1 MKQAQP
7 YGTED
12 HDGNGDCPCAAELAD
27 DREAERRTANRPK
40 PVQAV
45 LFPGAV
51 AGEGWTQIADCE
63 ARNALQV
70 ILSGSEI
77 LLENLF
83 GRLLPEQRMMLEK
96 ILASAHRL
104 SIIIATLTKPE
115 DLVGGP
121 VSGSFTANEL
131 FGASRRIREHA
142 D

>member
-12 HDGNGDCPCAAELAD
+12 HDGNSDCPCTAELAD
-27 DREAERRTANRPK
+27 NREVDRRAANRPK
-40 PVQAV
+40 PAQSP
-45 LFPGAV
+45 LFPGAIAV
-51 AGEGWTQIADCE
+51 EGWTQIADCE

-104 SIIIATLTKPE
+104 SIIIATLTKPD

-121 VSGSFTANEL
+121 VSGSFAGNEL
-131 FGASRRIREHA
+131 LGANRRIREHA

>member
-7 YGTED
+7 SGAENRDADADYQCA
-12 HDGNGDCPCAAELAD
+12 GDLANS
-27 DREAERRTANRPK
+27 REAG
-40 PVQAV
+40 V
-45 LFPGAV
+45 GAV
-51 AGEGWTQIADCE
+51 NRSNAAQTTLFERAPVEGWTQIADCE

-77 LLENLF
+77 LLEDLF
-83 GRLLPEQRMMLEK
+83 GRLLPEQKMMLEK

-104 SIIIATLTKPE
+104 SIIIATLTKPD

-121 VSGSFTANEL
+121 ISGSFGPREL
-131 FGASRRIREHA
+131 LSAKRRILEHA